1 MGSVVNSSSPSVWF
15 ERLGYAGLL
24 PFVGL
29 ALLVWVLP
37 EPDLQ
42 MWVATALAAYGALI
56 VSFLGGVHWGA
67 AWKGMAS
74 TSTQVFTVNENG
86 VYEAL
91 SNRQI
96 RAATIWGVV
105 PSLLGWL
112 GVLMPPYA
120 GLPWLGM
127 VLIGCYVVDRKRYPE
142 LGLGR
147 WLTLRFRLSAVAA
160 LSCFVAAGAV

>member
-67 AWKGMAS
+67 AWRGDAS
-74 TSTQVFTVNENG
+74 SPQ
-86 VYEAL
+86 A
-91 SNRQI
+91 
-96 RAATIWGVV
+96 IWGVV